1 MAGPDLF
8 FVKLLGQ
15 GSFGSVSLYQ
25 GVRYDGAMI
34 SVAVK
39 TSDSQHAESLFREV
53 QILSEFKG
61 CPRIVQCYETRVEA
75 SLNRFNGSV
84 EYKIPLEYAPG
95 GSLMSFIKKIK
106 DNKLPDPMIRDFTRM
121 LLQGLATIHAHGY
134 VHCDLKPENILVFPS
149 YVNKNGAWSSSFEL
163 KISDFGL
170 SRREGDSSWWE
181 PNHPFAGTSIYMSP
195 DSVSYG
201 ETGKDLDLWSLG
213 CCVLEM
219 YTGEGPWWHKHY
231 EVDDLMNG
239 QEPLIPSE
247 LPFEAKLFI
256 MTCFAPRTKDAIRLL
271 KHIFVRGD
279 EGKMITQ
286 PSPVSDNIKAESAL
300 HLANFVRRNV
310 STTKTIRVLAAAQV
324 MPNKTIMA

>member
-95 GSLMSFIKKIK
+95 GSLM
-106 DNKLPDPMIRDFTRM
+106 R
-121 LLQGLATIHAHGY
+121 LATIHAHGY

-149 YVNKNGAWSSSFEL
+149 YVNNNGAWRSSFEL

-239 QEPLIPSE
+239 QEPLIPSY

-256 MTCFAPRTKDAIRLL
+256 MTCFAPRTKDATRLL
-271 KHIFVRGD
+271 KHIF
-279 EGKMITQ
+279 MITQ

-300 HLANFVRRNV
+300 QLANFVRRNV

-324 MPNKTIMA
+324 MPSKTIMA

>member
-8 FVKLLGQ
+8 FVKHLGE

-25 GVRYDGAMI
+25 GLRYDDDTMV

-39 TSDSQHAESLFREV
+39 TSDDQHADSLFREV
-53 QILSEFKG
+53 EILSEFRG
-61 CPRIVQCYETRVEA
+61 CPRIVQCYGTRVLAE
-75 SLNRFNGSV
+75 LNPFNGCV

-95 GSLMSFIKKIK
+95 GSLSSFFTKFK

-121 LLQGLATIHAHGY
+121 LLEGLATIHAHGY

-149 YVNKNGAWSSSFEL
+149 YYVNNNGEWSSSFEL

-170 SRREGDSSWWE
+170 TRREGDSSWWS
-181 PNHPFAGTSIYMSP
+181 PSFPFAGSAIYMSP
-195 DSVSYG
+195 ASVSYG

-219 YTGEGPWWHKHY
+219 YTGKGPWWHKNY
-231 EVDDLMNG
+231 EAYDLMSG
-239 QEPLIPSE
+239 KEPLIPSD
-247 LPFEAKLFI
+247 LPLEAKLFI
-256 MTCFAPRTKDAIRLL
+256 MCCFARRTKDASRLL
-271 KHIFVRGD
+271 RHSFVGGD
-279 EGKMITQ
+279 DRKKIRQ
-286 PSPVSDNIKAESAL
+286 PSPHIRAKVAL
-300 HLANFVRRNV
+300 QLANFVRNNF
-310 STTKTIRVLAAAQV
+310 SKPQSIRVPPAAAEV

>member
-1 MAGPDLF
+1 MGGPDLW
-8 FVKLLGQ
+8 FVKHLGK

-25 GVRYDGAMI
+25 GLRFDGTVI
-34 SVAVK
+34 YVAVK
-39 TSDSQHAESLFREV
+39 TSDGQHAESLFREV

-61 CPRIVQCYETRVEA
+61 CPRIVQCYRVKAE
-75 SLNRFNGSV
+75 LNRFNGCV

-95 GSLMSFIKKIK
+95 GSLSGFINKFK

-121 LLQGLATIHAHGY
+121 LLEGLATIHAHGY

-149 YVNKNGAWSSSFEL
+149 YVNNNGAWSSSFEL

-170 SRREGDSSWWE
+170 SRREVDSSWWS
-181 PNHPFAGTSIYMSP
+181 PSRPFAGTSIYMSP

-219 YTGEGPWWHKHY
+219 YTGKGPWWHKNY
-231 EVDDLMNG
+231 EVDDLMKG
-239 QEPLIPSE
+239 QQPPIPSE

-256 MTCFAPRTKDAIRLL
+256 MTCFAPRTKDATRLL

-279 EGKMITQ
+279 EGTQ
-286 PSPVSDNIKAESAL
+286 PSHDVSDKIDL
-300 HLANFVRRNV
+300 QLANNFVRRNV
-310 STTKTIRVLAAAQV
+310 SKTQSIRVPPAAAQV